1 MRKLALVMVS
11 MLALMAAAACGSDP
25 TPTPVPEPTPTPV
38 PPTATPTAM
47 AMTDDPAP
55 DPTPTPEPT
64 VDPFVAEWEALIEA
78 AQAEGELVAFI
89 CCGVGRGANIRNVL
103 GVFEDKF
110 NVSVV
115 NSTGSSREQWDRV
128 QAEREAGRYDLD
140 VWMGGLRTS
149 NARLLPGG
157 ALAPLKPLIFH
168 PEALDEDAFFGGINY
183 VDPEAQYVRP
193 FVANAS
199 AAEFSY
205 NSNNVNPADISSYW
219 DLLDPKYKGRI
230 VFQPWHIAGVT
241 QTTAFFYWHPDLGTE
256 YIERLHREMDPTI
269 APDARTAGEWTAIG
283 QFDICFLGCE
293 QAELEAEGLPVAEF
307 TAGLAEGSRLSTGG
321 NTLMAIDSAPN
332 PNAQKL
338 FVNWWLTKEGQ
349 TLMQQAELPMGGQD
363 SLRLDIPKD
372 DVLPANRRDPNK
384 TYLYTEID
392 PDFPT
397 KLDEAIVWVQGLYD
411 ELGLR

>member
-1 MRKLALVMVS
+1 MRKFALVLVS
-11 MLALMAAAACGSDP
+11 MLALVAAAACGSDP
-25 TPTPVPEPTPTPV
+25 TATPEPTATPVPATPTPTAMAMADD
-38 PPTATPTAM
+38 PTATPTAAM
-47 AMTDDPAP
+47 AAW
-55 DPTPTPEPT
+55 EK
-64 VDPFVAEWEALIEA
+64 EWEALKQA
-78 AQAEGELVAFI
+78 AAEEGEIVAFI
-89 CCGVGRGANIRNVL
+89 CCGVGRGLNIRSVL
-103 GVFEDKF
+103 GVFEDKY
-110 NVSVV
+110 NVKVI

-128 QAEREAGRYDLD
+128 QAEREAGKYELD

-157 ALAPLKPLIFH
+157 ALSPLKPLIFH
-168 PEALDEDAFFGGINY
+168 PEALDESAFYGGINY
-183 VDPEAQYVRP
+183 VDQPDAKHVRP

-205 NSNNVNPADISSYW
+205 NTNNVNPDEISSYW

-241 QTTAFFYWHPDLGTE
+241 QTTAFFYWHPDLGKE

-269 APDARTAGEWTAIG
+269 APDARTAGEWTALG

-293 QAELEAEGLPVAEF
+293 QADLEAEGLPVAEF
-307 TAGLAEGSRLSTGG
+307 TAGLTEGSRLSTGG
-321 NTLMAIDSAPN
+321 NTLMAIDTPPN

-363 SLRLDIPKD
+363 STRLDIPKD

-384 TYLYTEID
+384 SYVYDEID
-392 PDFPT
+392 AGFPA
-397 KLDEAIVWVQGLYD
+397 KLDEAITWVQALYD
-411 ELGLR
+411 EMGLR

>member
-1 MRKLALVMVS
+1 
-11 MLALMAAAACGSDP
+11 MA
-25 TPTPVPEPTPTPV
+25 E
-38 PPTATPTAM
+38 PTATPTAAM
-47 AMTDDPAP
+47 AAW
-55 DPTPTPEPT
+55 E
-64 VDPFVAEWEALIEA
+64 VEWEALKQA
-78 AQAEGELVAFI
+78 AAEEGELVAFI
-89 CCGVGRGANIRNVL
+89 CCNVGRGLNIRGIL
-103 GVFEDKF
+103 EVFENKYG
-110 NVSVV
+110 VKVI

-128 QAEREAGRYDLD
+128 QAEREAGKYELD

-149 NARLLPGG
+149 NSRLLPGG
-157 ALAPLKPLIFH
+157 ALAPLKPLIIH

-183 VDPEAQYVRP
+183 VDLPDHQYVRP
-193 FVANAS
+193 FAANAS

-205 NSNNVNPADISSYW
+205 NTNNVNPDEISSYW

-256 YIERLHREMDPTI
+256 YIERLHREMDPKI

-293 QAELEAEGLPVAEF
+293 QDDLADEGLPVAEF
-307 TAGLAEGSRLSTGG
+307 TGGLKEGSRLSTGG
-321 NTLMAIDSAPN
+321 NTVMAVDTPPN

-349 TLMQQAELPMGGQD
+349 TLMQQAELPDGGRD

-372 DVLPANRRDPNK
+372 DVLPANLRNPNK
-384 TYLYTEID
+384 NYIYDEID
-392 PDFPT
+392 PNFPA
-397 KLDEAIVWVQGLYD
+397 KLDEAITWVQGFYD
-411 ELGLR
+411 EMGLR